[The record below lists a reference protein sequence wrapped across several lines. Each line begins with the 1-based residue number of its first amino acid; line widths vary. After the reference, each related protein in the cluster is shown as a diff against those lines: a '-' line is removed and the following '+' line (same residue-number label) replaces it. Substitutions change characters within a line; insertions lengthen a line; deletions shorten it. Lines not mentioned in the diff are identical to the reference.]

1 MAVEAL
7 LTAGGK
13 WPTLPFPTFM
23 YAGKDCS
30 AVTWCASWDLPF
42 RWEGTERSTEEE
54 GRQDMERGT
63 AKPGVGC
70 TTLSFMY
77 PVWDWGRERPMSSYP
92 TRS

>member
-42 RWEGTERSTEEE
+42 RWEGTEQSTEEE
-54 GRQDMERGT
+54 GRQDMEKGYSKTRC
-63 AKPGVGC
+63 GVCNSVIHVPSLG
-70 TTLSFMY
+70 LGQGKA
-77 PVWDWGRERPMSSYP
+77 DE
-92 TRS
+92 